1 MIGGA
6 FLAGSVV
13 GKMVLDRTKWAQS
26 VQKVKEDERSL
37 KQFSERTTK
46 RFQALGA
53 AMTITGG
60 VIVGALGSTI
70 KAASDAEET
79 YAKFGTVFQDVSE
92 QAETAADN
100 LAESYGVSSTAARDM
115 LGATGDLLTGLGVMP
130 GIALDLSEK
139 TQQLAVDLAS
149 FTNYSG
155 GAKGASEALTN
166 AMLGER
172 ESIKSLGIVITE
184 EMVKERLLA
193 EGKDN
198 LTGLA
203 YKQAAAEATLQIAM
217 DQSKNAIGDYAR
229 TSDSFAN
236 QQRLLKA
243 RLQDVATTLGQQLLP
258 IATKIVNGITKV
270 VQKVKEWTDAHPEL
284 TQRLVKIA
292 AIVGSVMLALGPLVI
307 ALPKLVSGFSA
318 AGKAIQGVSALMG
331 VLKGASLAAL
341 GPVTLL
347 TAALGA
353 LALGYMKVKKA
364 RDEANKSAQRSLDQE
379 GKLFRKIK
387 EATDAAGL
395 SERQFLKLRDAY
407 HGNAAALAMAIKRG
421 KEGKELQ
428 DAYTKVCEKQKETVE
443 AQTSATDD
451 FSAALQNNLIPQI
464 ESAKEKQKDWTDYL
478 SELGIKTLQQK
489 QDRVDE
495 LEGYLRQLEQAY
507 KDGKLSLE
515 DYRTAVE
522 TTSEEIAS
530 LTETVVDT
538 IPAAGREFD
547 LVFTEMTSKAAEF
560 PKAVKPAAEE
570 TATVF
575 GETSQYIKDEWTL
588 GLKDM
593 LMGARSFKDVAGSI
607 WGGIKN
613 QFFTLVS
620 QLISK
625 WTLGFVAK
633 ALGGIKDVAGGLTS
647 GIGNAAKGL
656 GSLFG
661 GVGGKVKDLIGGIG
675 KLAGGLSPGG
685 ILGGAIGGLIGG
697 LAGGMGKATK
707 NHIKDLVQN
716 TNNILA
722 TLRTDFRDNQ
732 FNWFL
737 AKYDQMIEGLHGIIP
752 RKFDAVNKRLD
763 NVKSY
768 AKRTA
773 EASEALVKAIKN
785 VTSAANGAVIDRTQ
799 LVMAHGSRRN
809 PEIIARSDALKNIM
823 AQQMRQQQVNI
834 QNEQTVKMQGLMIT
848 DRDYARQRMVPEML
862 AALENDGRFKDR
874 LKRILLET

>member
-1 MIGGA
+1 MVGGA

-26 VQKVKEDERSL
+26 VQKVKEDERTL

-46 RFQALGA
+46 RMQTMGA
-53 AMTITGG
+53 AMTIAGG
-60 VIVGALGSTI
+60 AIVGALGSTI

-79 YAKFGTVFQDVSE
+79 YAKFGTVFQDVSSE
-92 QAETAADN
+92 AATAADN
-100 LAESYGVSSTAARDM
+100 LAESYGISSTAARDM

-130 GIALDLSEK
+130 GVALDLSEK

-149 FTNYSG
+149 FTNFSG
-155 GAKGASEALTN
+155 GAKGASEALTK

-184 EMVKERLLA
+184 EMVKERLAA
-193 EGKDN
+193 EGKEN

-217 DQSKNAIGDYAR
+217 SQSKNAIGDYAR

-243 RLQDVATTLGQQLLP
+243 RLQDVAVTLGQQLLP
-258 IATKIVNGITKV
+258 IATKIVSGITKV
-270 VQKVKEWTDAHPEL
+270 VQKIKEWTEAHPEL
-284 TQRLVKIA
+284 TERLVKVA

-307 ALPKLVSGFSA
+307 VLPKLVAGFGA

-331 VLKGASLAAL
+331 VLKTASTAAL
-341 GPVTLL
+341 GPIGLL
-347 TAALGA
+347 TAALAA

-364 RDEANKSAQRSLDQE
+364 RDAANEAAQRSLDQE
-379 GKLFRKIK
+379 TKLFSKIK
-387 EATDAAGL
+387 QATDAAGL
-395 SERQFLKLRDAY
+395 SEQQFLKLRDAY

-428 DAYTKVCEKQKETVE
+428 EAYTTVCEVQRKEVE
-443 AQTSATDD
+443 AQTAATEG
-451 FSAALQNNLIPQI
+451 FAGALQNQLIPQV
-464 ESAKEKQKDWTDYL
+464 SAAHEKQKDWTDYL
-478 SELGIKTLQQK
+478 ADLGIKTMAQK
-489 QDRVDE
+489 QERVIE
-495 LEGYLRQLEQAY
+495 LQGYLRQLEQAY
-507 KDGKLSLE
+507 KDGKISLE
-515 DYRTAVE
+515 DYRDAVK
-522 TTSEEIAS
+522 TTNTELAS
-530 LTETVVDT
+530 LSETVVDT
-538 IPAAGREFD
+538 IPAAGRTFD
-547 LVFTEMTSKAAEF
+547 LLFTDMTTKVGEF
-560 PKAVKPAAEE
+560 PAATQPAV
-570 TATVF
+570 
-575 GETSQYIKDEWTL
+575 DEVADQWGTL
-588 GLKDM
+588 GSTMSIDWSGNLKSM
-593 LMGARSFKDVAGSI
+593 LDGTSSFKDGLNGI
-607 WGGIKN
+607 WGNIKDTISGTIASIGN
-613 QFFTLVS
+613 QF
-620 QLISK
+620 ISN
-625 WTLGFVAK
+625 FVNK
-633 ALGGIKDVAGGLTS
+633 ALGGITDVAGGLTK

-716 TNNILA
+716 SNNILA

-737 AKYDQMIEGLHGIIP
+737 GKYDAMIEGLHGIIP
-752 RKFDAVNKRLD
+752 RKFDATNKRLD
-763 NVKSY
+763 NLKSY
-768 AKRTA
+768 TKRTA
-773 EASEALVKAIKN
+773 EACEDMVKAIKN
-785 VTSAANGAVIDRTQ
+785 VTSAANGAIINRTQ
-799 LVMAHGSRRN
+799 LVMAHGTPQN
-809 PEIIARSDALKNIM
+809 PEVITRASALEK
-823 AQQMRQQQVNI
+823 ALYQKHQQRQVNI
-834 QNEQTVKMQGLMIT
+834 QNEQIVKMQGIMIT

-862 AALENDGRFKDR
+862 SALTNDGRFRDQ